1 MILANNLHFLAQ
13 RLKASSLSEMKKFI
27 LKFWRGDK
35 IYLGDRY
42 YGDLGVD
49 VHDFPD
55 PGKVKEFET
64 EFKKKFPEVTFK
76 YHSVGD
82 GEIIRIGI
90 EDIDSYL
97 HDSVNE
103 LKEFLDFL
111 LAVGPD
117 LGLDLDEEGIK
128 RELHSSG
135 VDYFEYRL
143 NIQGK
148 PGYIYVKN
156 QGNYEI
162 IIKKGDMYLI
172 FFIDDLIYEP
182 SYWDRVA
189 EAIKYFSG
197 DRDYKYNREDAQAFR
212 ESMGFKNPKPFL
224 QDLEGAKV
232 KFHDSAVTVTY
243 HYDTINFCWD
253 RDWEK
258 NKEDI
263 YKAIDLLKSL

>member
-1 MILANNLHFLAQ
+1 MLSRNLHFLS
-13 RLKASSLSEMKKFI
+13 RKIKASSLSEMKKFI
-27 LKFWRGDK
+27 LKFWRGDR
-35 IYLGDRY
+35 IYLGEG
-42 YGDLGVD
+42 YGDLTVD
-49 VHDFPD
+49 AHDFPD
-55 PGKVKEFET
+55 TDKVKEFET
-64 EFKKKFPEVTFK
+64 EFKKKFPEATFK

-90 EDIDSYL
+90 ENIDSYL

-117 LGLDLDEEGIK
+117 LGLTLDEEGIK
-128 RELHSSG
+128 KELHSSG

-162 IIKKGDMYLI
+162 IIKKGDMHLL
-172 FFIDDLIYEP
+172 FFIDDLIYDP
-182 SYWDRVA
+182 AYWDRVS
-189 EAIKYFSG
+189 EALKYFSG
-197 DRDYKYNREDAQAFR
+197 DCNYKYNREDAQSFK
-212 ESMGFKNPKPFL
+212 ESMGFEDPRLIL
-224 QDLEGAKV
+224 QNLEGAKISFNE
-232 KFHDSAVTVTY
+232 KSVTVSY
-243 HYDTINFCWD
+243 HYDRISFCWD

-258 NKEDI
+258 NEEDI